1 MSQPARNYQPVDLRG
16 DLERTPEQVG
26 HETAMIEVAET
37 LANIEQAIRRA
48 ERARRAVAVLGRE
61 RNVEIALASA
71 VATLQTAHKGLFQD
85 GYFSDDQQKL
95 I

>member
-1 MSQPARNYQPVDLRG
+1 M
-16 DLERTPEQVG
+16 T
-26 HETAMIEVAET
+26 EVAET

-61 RNVEIALASA
+61 PNVEIALGAGCHPAPGRPQGA
-71 VATLQTAHKGLFQD
+71 VPGGLL
-85 GYFSDDQQKL
+85 SDQQQRL

>member
-1 MSQPARNYQPVDLRG
+1 MSQPARSYQPIDLRG
-16 DLERTPEQVG
+16 DLERTPEQVA

-61 RNVEIALASA
+61 PNVEIALTSA
-71 VATLQTAHKGLFQD
+71 LKTLQAAHKGLFHE
-85 GYFSDDQQKL
+85 GYFSDDQHKL